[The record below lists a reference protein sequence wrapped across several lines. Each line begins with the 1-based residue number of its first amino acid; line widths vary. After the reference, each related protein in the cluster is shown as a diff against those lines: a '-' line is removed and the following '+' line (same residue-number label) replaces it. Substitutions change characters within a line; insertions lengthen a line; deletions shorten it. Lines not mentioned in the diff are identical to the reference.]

1 MFQFRFCLY
10 IFIPCFPLVNN
21 QPQLSLVLHSRRVFR
36 LKLVQILYSEEF
48 RRVRNNK
55 YVVNTR
61 MEQLRRVFG
70 ELMTYLQHSPNAS
83 PLIKQHTSH
92 ILNREIEEQLSSLFR
107 SAQFPLPPATNME
120 QVVNSLTANSTSL
133 PDLYETADSLLVQ
146 GAASPHFASACTI
159 VAQLWSG
166 GGF

>member
-1 MFQFRFCLY
+1 M
-10 IFIPCFPLVNN
+10 
-21 QPQLSLVLHSRRVFR
+21 VFKTR
-36 LKLVQILYSEEF
+36 MERF
-48 RRVRNNK
+48 RRV
-55 YVVNTR
+55 
-61 MEQLRRVFG
+61 LG
-70 ELMTYLQHSPNAS
+70 EIITYLQHSPNAS
-83 PLIKQHTSH
+83 PQIKHHTAH

-120 QVVNSLTANSTSL
+120 QVVNLLTANSTSL
-133 PDLYETADSLLVQ
+133 PDLFETADSLLVQ